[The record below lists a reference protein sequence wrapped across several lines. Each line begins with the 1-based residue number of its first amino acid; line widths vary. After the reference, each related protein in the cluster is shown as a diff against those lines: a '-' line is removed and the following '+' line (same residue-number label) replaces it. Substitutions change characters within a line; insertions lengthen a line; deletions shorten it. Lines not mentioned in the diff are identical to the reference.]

1 MFELSGGLRATL
13 CGTSFEEDVDD
24 DNDEIRNVVDDV
36 RGDADWATANDA
48 KQVTECDRIYLL

>member
-36 RGDADWATANDA
+36 RGDAD
-48 KQVTECDRIYLL
+48 